1 MTYDYGKLQVKKRSD
16 ISLIIFIISVMPVT
30 SWSGQQII
38 SDTLIMLVQE
48 WQAQYK
54 WICCKIIFLNLLF
67 IDDCIKLVTVSVV
80 SHWRPINNCLIKFQY
95 FNPYSLSFQF
105 FFLFLR
111 VFQVISHIQRFVYN
125 FLILGRFSQ

>member
-1 MTYDYGKLQVKKRSD
+1 MSYDYGKLQVKKRSD
-16 ISLIIFIISVMPVT
+16 ISLIIFIIPVMPVA

-54 WICCKIIFLNLLF
+54 SICCKIIFLNLVF
-67 IDDCIKLVTVSVV
+67 NDDSIKLVTISVV
-80 SHWRPINNCLIKFQY
+80 SHWRPSNNCLIKFQY
-95 FNPYSLSFQF
+95 FHRYSLSFQC

-111 VFQVISHIQRFVYN
+111 IFPVISQRFVYN
-125 FLILGRFSQ
+125 FLIVGRFSQ